1 MSKLTGI
8 RVRGNAALLRLN
20 RDNNPMMSYAVSH
33 RCLLALGIGA
43 SLAQPAR
50 AAGHDLSFA
59 ELYGP
64 STADGTPLSPA
75 AQALVGRQVTVRGF
89 MAPPLR
95 AESDFFVLTRYPMST
110 CPFCSN
116 AADWPVDIVFVR
128 LGGAAETVSPSY
140 AISVSGTLDA
150 GMQADPATGFVS
162 MVRVVDATWRRV

>member
-1 MSKLTGI
+1 MVSCTLS
-8 RVRGNAALLRLN
+8 RRG
-20 RDNNPMMSYAVSH
+20 
-33 RCLLALGIGA
+33 LLALGVSAVLAAATGA
-43 SLAQPAR
+43 
-50 AAGHDLSFA
+50 AAHDLSFA

-64 STADGTPLSPA
+64 TTADGTPLSLA
-75 AQALVGRQVTVRGF
+75 AQALVGRRVTLRGF

-128 LGGAAETVSPSY
+128 LGRAAETVSPSY
-140 AISVSGTLDA
+140 AIAVSGMLDV

>member
-1 MSKLTGI
+1 MLSCALS
-8 RVRGNAALLRLN
+8 RRGLLAFGVGALLV
-20 RDNNPMMSYAVSH
+20 PATSASAQE
-33 RCLLALGIGA
+33 LA
-43 SLAQPAR
+43 
-50 AAGHDLSFA
+50 FA

-64 STADGTPLSPA
+64 TTADGTPLSPA
-75 AQALVGRQVTVRGF
+75 AQALVGRRVTLRGF

-128 LGGAAETVSPSY
+128 LGRAAETVSPSY
-140 AISVSGTLDA
+140 AIAVSGTLDA